1 MRRRWQ
7 IVLFDCHG
15 QLMSGV
21 VRTAETRRSAQGLR
35 RLVEDKIGAR
45 SGEFLAELLRVLRK
59 DEVIEIEI
67 QQANLVSND
76 MVSELYNVLRTK
88 VHLGSLI
95 AGIIDT

>member
-1 MRRRWQ
+1 
-7 IVLFDCHG
+7 
-15 QLMSGV
+15 MSGV
-21 VRTAETRRSAQGLR
+21 VRTAEPCRSAQGLR
-35 RLVEDKIGAR
+35 RLVEDKIRAR

-76 MVSELYNVLRTK
+76 MVSKLYNVLRTK
-88 VHLGSLI
+88 VHLGGLI